1 MYLLQKL
8 HFLPSLSPQDRFKT
22 DWEVYR
28 ILDLNFEFW
37 ILNSLLSLD
46 INKTVI
52 ELEFVCQTSAV
63 IFSNMY
69 MCFFFSY
76 VLSNWQMLSDGLTGC
91 STGWLID
98 WLFNWL
104 THWLIVW
111 LTYRLTDW
119 LVNRWT
125 FWPVNWLID

>member
-8 HFLPSLSPQDRFKT
+8 HFLPSLFPQDRFKT

-28 ILDLNFEFW
+28 ILDFNFEFW

-63 IFSNMY
+63 IFLNMY

-76 VLSNWQMLSDGLTGC
+76 VLSNWQVSDH
-91 STGWLID
+91 D
-98 WLFNWL
+98 WYLLKNCFKVCL
-104 THWLIVW
+104 EA
-111 LTYRLTDW
+111 
-119 LVNRWT
+119 
-125 FWPVNWLID
+125 F

>member
-8 HFLPSLSPQDRFKT
+8 HFLPSLFPQDRFKT

-52 ELEFVCQTSAV
+52 ELEFVC
-63 IFSNMY
+63 
-69 MCFFFSY
+69 
-76 VLSNWQMLSDGLTGC
+76 
-91 STGWLID
+91 
-98 WLFNWL
+98 
-104 THWLIVW
+104 
-111 LTYRLTDW
+111 
-119 LVNRWT
+119 
-125 FWPVNWLID
+125 